1 MASGLVLVGTDG
13 SWRSTAVLPVAA
25 REASLRGAELAVV
38 TVVREVAD
46 PRYSLTALLAEER
59 RAAELA
65 RWRMGEVVARISSWY
80 PQLEVSTHLVRDR
93 DLGWPDRAVRLG
105 AADLLVLGAHGAHA
119 GPVFGLGTVSR
130 FLLKITACP
139 ALVVPDRLPGAVPR
153 QDDAEARRPVLAA
166 VGPTGGEH
174 VLAAAHREAGLRGAG
189 VRVVRAVGPGDD
201 VERVR
206 AGLSDLVADVGGSAD
221 GVEVPV
227 EVTLETAPGAPADVV
242 LERAEASALVVVGTR
257 GPAALAGLT
266 ADSVARAVLDRC
278 PCPVLVVAPR
288 TARAPLGPSRL
299 AAPAR

>member
-1 MASGLVLVGTDG
+1 MATGLVLVGTDG
-13 SWRSTAVLPVAA
+13 SWHSTAVLHVAA

-59 RAAELA
+59 RAAEVA
-65 RWRMGEVVARISSWY
+65 RWRTGEAVVRVRSRY
-80 PQLEVSTHLVRDR
+80 PGLEVSTHLVRDR
-93 DLGWPDRAVRLG
+93 DLGWPDEAVRLG

-139 ALVVPDRLPGAVPR
+139 VLVVPDRRPGVVSR
-153 QDDAEARRPVLAA
+153 WDDGGTGGPVLAA
-166 VGPTGGEH
+166 VGPAGGEE
-174 VLAAAHREAGLRGAG
+174 VLAVARREAALRGTGVHA
-189 VRVVRAVGPGDD
+189 VRVIRPGDD
-201 VERVR
+201 AERVR
-206 AGLSDLVADVGGSAD
+206 GEISGLVADVDRSAD
-221 GVEVPV
+221 GVEVVV
-227 EVTLETAPGAPADVV
+227 ETPPGAPADVV
-242 LERAEASALVVVGTR
+242 LRRAEAFALVVVGTR

-288 TARAPLGPSRL
+288 TARAPLGPSRP